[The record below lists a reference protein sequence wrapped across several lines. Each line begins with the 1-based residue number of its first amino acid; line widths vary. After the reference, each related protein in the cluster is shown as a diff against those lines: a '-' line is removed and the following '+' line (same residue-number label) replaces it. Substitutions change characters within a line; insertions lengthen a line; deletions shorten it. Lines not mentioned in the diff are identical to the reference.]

1 MIEEQPQ
8 LIVIAGVPGS
18 GRSTFAMCY
27 KNAFIHSLP
36 VKSFKEGLSSGDSFA
51 TILTL
56 AAPEDMVNLQKA
68 HRHGYRITIYYM
80 FTGRLLSMLRARY
93 RQIAEGVPF
102 NESSFKK
109 NYAASYKGLIST
121 YQRCDIVFF
130 IRNQKEF
137 EFLAAYDPKKTTLEV
152 FSKALKVV
160 KTSVDAI
167 K

>member
-1 MIEEQPQ
+1 MIDEQPQ

-18 GRSTFAMCY
+18 GRSTFARCY

-36 VKSFKEGLSSGDSFA
+36 VKPIKEGISGGESFA
-51 TILTL
+51 TLMTL
-56 AAPEDMVNLQKA
+56 AQPEDMLNLQKA
-68 HRHGYRITIYYM
+68 HRRGYRITIYYL
-80 FTGRLLSMLRARY
+80 FTGKLLSMLRARY
-93 RQIAEGVPF
+93 RQVVEGVPF
-102 NESSFKK
+102 NEPSFRK

-121 YQRCDIVFF
+121 YQRSEIVFF

-137 EFLAAYDPKKTTLEV
+137 EFLAAYDPKKTSLEV

>member
-18 GRSTFAMCY
+18 GRSTFSKCY

-36 VKSFKEGLSSGDSFA
+36 IKAFKEGLSSGDSFA

-80 FTGRLLSMLRARY
+80 FTGKLLSMLRARY
-93 RQIAEGVPF
+93 RQVAEGVPF
-102 NESSFKK
+102 NESAFKK